1 MRCIWLFVNPIHAL
15 FVYPRQ
21 FKELRKTR
29 KIGLF
34 NLNVFICNIA
44 VKIVSL
50 ETIIQ
55 SLDIGTL
62 VKNYGKKHFT
72 TEGTEAL
79 RYTEKSEANG

>member
-21 FKELRKTR
+21 FNELRKTR

-34 NLNVFICNIA
+34 NLNVFICNLV
-44 VKIVSL
+44 VKIVTL
-50 ETIIQ
+50 ETKIQ
-55 SLDIGTL
+55 SLNIGTL

-72 TEGTEAL
+72 TEGTKAPC
-79 RYTEKSEANG
+79 YTEKSEEKG